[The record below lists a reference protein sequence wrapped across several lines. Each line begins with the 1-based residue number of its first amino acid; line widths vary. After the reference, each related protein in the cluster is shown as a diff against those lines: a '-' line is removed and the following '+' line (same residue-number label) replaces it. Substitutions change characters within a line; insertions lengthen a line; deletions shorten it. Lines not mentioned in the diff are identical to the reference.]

1 MPRFPHA
8 CSSIL
13 FSQPRRNRV
22 SYFWAFLGCAVALG
36 APWEGESKEN
46 PKVAKAGLPRAP
58 TVFSQALSP
67 AHPPP
72 STGPA
77 NQPSACPAFCRL
89 YPAGSEPPAQVPPSQ
104 PETGSRK
111 EACQSCQG
119 RAGPGRPS
127 HVSHPLPVPREKGKS
142 LLDREP
148 WYGLLKF
155 SGKL

>member
-58 TVFSQALSP
+58 TVFSPALSP

-77 NQPSACPAFCRL
+77 NVRLLLAQPSAGFIRLALSHQLKYPLHSQKRGAGRKPVRAVKEELVPADRAM
-89 YPAGSEPPAQVPPSQ
+89 YPIPYQYHGKRGKAFWIGSLG
-104 PETGSRK
+104 T
-111 EACQSCQG
+111 
-119 RAGPGRPS
+119 
-127 HVSHPLPVPREKGKS
+127 
-142 LLDREP
+142 D
-148 WYGLLKF
+148 Y
-155 SGKL
+155 